1 MPTATIIELSA
12 AEQAALLQEL
22 RQVRYG
28 HLLASHILLLL
39 AAGKNPTQI
48 SEFLFCSRSSVYRTA
63 KAYRAGKLDWQRE
76 AREREQ
82 TEPRLSRWQRK
93 LRSLIKQSPRLFGWC
108 RVRWSCATLAL
119 TIATLTQLEVSRET
133 VRRELNVAGYEW
145 KRAKLKARDDDPE
158 RLRRLAR
165 IRQIIEQ
172 RRPSELILFA
182 DELDIELLAKVGYQW
197 MLKGTQLEI
206 PTPGKNQKHY
216 LAGALDPWTGQ
227 IYYVLGPRKNN
238 VLFRQLLT
246 SLEAQCGKRYTRI
259 YLVLDN
265 YSIHKAKAV
274 GQWLERHPRFEL
286 VFLPSYCPK
295 ANPIERAFGD
305 VHDKCTRNHTRRRL
319 STLVGDVEQHLA
331 QNGPWQYQ
339 LSEIYYTYEVDVAL
353 NKLDLEDILGIAA

>member
-1 MPTATIIELSA
+1 MPIATIIELSA
-12 AEQAALLQEL
+12 AEQAALLGEL

-39 AAGKNPTQI
+39 SVGKNPTEI
-48 SEFLFCSRSSVYRTA
+48 AEFLFCSRSSVYRA
-63 KAYRAGKLDWQRE
+63 ARAYRDARLDWQRA
-76 AREREQ
+76 AREVEAL
-82 TEPRLSRWQRK
+82 PPLNRWQRK

-119 TIATLTQLEVSRET
+119 TLALLSGVDVSRET
-133 VRRELNVAGYEW
+133 VRRELKVAGYEW

-246 SLEAQCGKRYTRI
+246 LLDRQFGKHYTKI
-259 YLVLDN
+259 YVVVDN
-265 YSIHKAKAV
+265 YSIHTAKAV
-274 GQWLERHPRFEL
+274 GQWLAQHPQFDL

-305 VHDKCTRNHTRRRL
+305 VHDKCTRNHTRQRL
-319 STLVGDVEQHLA
+319 PTLVRDVEQHLA
-331 QNGPWQYQ
+331 HNGPWQYR
-339 LSEIYYTYEVDVAL
+339 LSEIYYTYEVDVVL
-353 NKLDLEDILGIAA
+353 NQLYLEGMLRQAA

>member
-1 MPTATIIELSA
+1 MPSATIIELTA
-12 AEQAALLQEL
+12 AQQAALLGEL

-39 AAGKNPTQI
+39 AAGKNPTEI

-63 KAYRAGKLDWQRE
+63 RAYHHGQLDWQQAAAE
-76 AREREQ
+76 NAQ
-82 TEPRLSRWQRK
+82 APRLRGWQHR
-93 LRSLIKQSPRLFGWC
+93 LRCLIKLPPRFFGWC

-119 TIATLTQLEVSRET
+119 TIAPLTRIEVSRET
-133 VRRELNVAGYEW
+133 VRQELKAAGYEW

-158 RLRRLAR
+158 RGRRLAR
-165 IRQIIEQ
+165 IRRIIEQ

-238 VLFRQLLT
+238 LLFRQLLT
-246 SLEAQCGKRYTRI
+246 QLDEQFRKSYSRI
-259 YLVLDN
+259 YVVVDN

-274 GQWLERHPRFEL
+274 GQWLEQHPHFEL

-305 VHDKCTRNHTRRRL
+305 VHDTCTRNHTRKRL
-319 STLVGDVEQHLA
+319 RTLLADIEQHFA
-331 QNGPWQYQ
+331 QNGPWHYK
-339 LSEIYYTYEVDVAL
+339 LSEIYYTSEVDAAL
-353 NKLDLEDILGIAA
+353 KQLNLEATLKLAA